1 MTIEERASGSV
12 MVLDVDGPLTIEA
25 LIDMPLTANV
35 RRLLQEGRKQILLN
49 LENVPNVDTTG
60 ICNIVEAYVTTR
72 RQGGSL
78 KLLHLTAHVRA
89 VLAVTRLLTIL
100 DAYESEADA
109 VASFGSAVSSPP
121 APAMP

>member
-12 MVLDVDGPLTIEA
+12 MVLDIDGRLTIEA
-25 LIDMPLTANV
+25 LSDMPLTANV

-49 LENVPNVDTTG
+49 LENVPYLDTTG
-60 ICNIVEAYVTTR
+60 IRNIVEAYVTTR

-89 VLAVTRLLTIL
+89 VLAITRLLTIL

-109 VASFGSAVSSPP
+109 VASF
-121 APAMP
+121 